1 MKAFNFEGSGSE
13 YFKIWIVNVLL
24 VIVTLGLYYPWAKV
38 RNHRYFYGNTT
49 LEGRNFEY
57 HATGK
62 QLFLGFLVAMT
73 LFIAYMVIQQ
83 ISPTGS
89 LVMLLL
95 LFVAIPWLIWRS
107 LKFSMRMTSFSNVR
121 FGFKGSL
128 KDSYINF
135 FFYPFLLFLAVYGV
149 PIAAAIAVPMMGI
162 QHNISPWVVSL
173 IPIIVLISLFL
184 ALYLFALIKK
194 KNASYMINGSHY
206 GQGIFSTQLQTRKFF
221 NIVLKTILLG
231 LLVLG
236 ILFLILGAVTYETVG
251 LETLAEIKNNMQDPQ
266 KTAESIDVIMPI
278 LAMVYV
284 GVLLVILFV
293 TAYATAR
300 QREYIYENTVLDDKI
315 TFAST
320 LKAKPLAWVMIT
332 NFLMVIIT
340 LGLAFPWAKVRM
352 ARLMLENTQV
362 STQTGFDAY
371 ITQKQKE
378 ESSLGE
384 QIGEAFDVD
393 VGLGF

>member
-1 MKAFNFEGSGSE
+1 MKALNFEGSGNE

-38 RNHRYFYGNTT
+38 RNHRYFYGNAT

-73 LFIAYMVIQQ
+73 LFIVYVVIQQ
-83 ISPTGS
+83 ISPLGS
-89 LVMLLL
+89 LLLL
-95 LFVAIPWLIWRS
+95 LFLFIAIPWLIWRS

-121 FGFKGSL
+121 FGFEGTL
-128 KDSYINF
+128 KESYINF
-135 FFYPFLLFLAVYGV
+135 FFYPFLLLLAIYGIPV
-149 PIAAAIAVPMMGI
+149 AAAVAIPMMDTQAHI
-162 QHNISPWVVSL
+162 PSWTASL
-173 IPIIVLISLFL
+173 IPLIIFLSLMF
-184 ALYLFALIKK
+184 AFYLFALIKK
-194 KNASYMINGSHY
+194 KNASYVVNGSRY
-206 GQGIFSTQLQTRKFF
+206 GQGIFSAQLQTRKFLS
-221 NIVLKTILLG
+221 ILLKTIILG
-231 LLVLG
+231 VVVLA
-236 ILFLILGAVTYETVG
+236 ILFLTLGAVVYGTVG
-251 LETLAEIKNNMQDPQ
+251 LETIMEIKNNMQDPQ
-266 KTAESIDVIMPI
+266 KTAEYMGTIIPIVTMVYLGLI
-278 LAMVYV
+278 LAV
-284 GVLLVILFV
+284 LFV

-300 QREYIYENTVLDDKI
+300 QREYIYENMSLDKKI

-332 NFLMVIIT
+332 NFLLVIIT

-352 ARLMLENTQV
+352 AKLMLENTLV
-362 STQTGFDAY
+362 DTEAGFYDY
-371 ITQKQKE
+371 VTQKQKE

-384 QIGEAFDVD
+384 QIGDAFDVD

>member
-1 MKAFNFEGSGSE
+1 MKALNFEGSGSE

-38 RNHRYFYGNTT
+38 RNHRYFYGNAT

-73 LFIAYMVIQQ
+73 LFIVYVIIQK
-83 ISPTGS
+83 ISPLGS
-89 LVMLLL
+89 VLLLLL

-107 LKFSMRMTSFSNVR
+107 LSFSMRMTSFSNVR
-121 FGFKGSL
+121 FGFKGTL
-128 KDSYINF
+128 KESYINF
-135 FFYPFLLFLAVYGV
+135 FFYPFLLILAVYGV
-149 PIAAAIAVPMMGI
+149 PIAAAVAIPMMET
-162 QHNISPWVVSL
+162 QANMPSWVASL
-173 IPIIVLISLFL
+173 IPIIILISLIF
-184 ALYLFALIKK
+184 AFYLFALIKK
-194 KNASYMINGSHY
+194 KNASYVINGSRY
-206 GQGIFSTQLQTRKFF
+206 GQGVFSAQLQSRKFL
-221 NIVLKTILLG
+221 NILLKTVFLG
-231 LLVLG
+231 VLVLG
-236 ILFLILGAVTYETVG
+236 ILFLALGAVVYGTVG
-251 LETLAEIKNNMQDPQ
+251 LETLMEIKNNMQDPQ
-266 KTAESIDVIMPI
+266 KTAEYMGTIIPIVGMVYLGLI
-278 LAMVYV
+278 LAV
-284 GVLLVILFV
+284 LFV

-300 QREYIYENTVLDDKI
+300 QREYIYENMSLDEKI

-332 NFLMVIIT
+332 NFLMVILT

-352 ARLMLENTQV
+352 ARLMLENTLV
-362 STQTGFDAY
+362 DTEAGFY
-371 ITQKQKE
+371 EYVTQKQKE

-384 QIGEAFDVD
+384 QIGDAFDVD